1 MSLYRFFRRSREHS
15 EERWFSMARQA
26 VLFRHI
32 P

>member
-1 MSLYRFFRRSREHS
+1 MSMYRFFRKHHEHS
-15 EERWFSMARQA
+15 EERWFSMMRQA